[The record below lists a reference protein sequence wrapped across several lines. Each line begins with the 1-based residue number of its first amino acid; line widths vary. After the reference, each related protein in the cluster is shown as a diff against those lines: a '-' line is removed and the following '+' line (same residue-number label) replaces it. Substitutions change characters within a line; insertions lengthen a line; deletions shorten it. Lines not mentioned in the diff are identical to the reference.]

1 MRLIDAILL
10 ISLLTFGAACQK
22 DSTVVAPVFL
32 EIVVEADPGVRLS
45 AVPIR
50 INGDEVGRTGPNGI
64 LRAPIFSEPG
74 RVLRVA
80 HDCPA
85 GHRAPPEPSTVR
97 MRRYDANRP
106 LPIQIRLGC
115 RPLDRIAA
123 FVIKANNGSGLPV
136 RVNGELAAT
145 TNGSGVAHFSR
156 SGPPGS
162 EYLVELDAR
171 DRPTLLPRSAET
183 LVRSPDSDELFVITQ
198 SFQSNDQPKK
208 RRPRPHKIIKIE

>member
-1 MRLIDAILL
+1 MRLIGAILL
-10 ISLLTFGAACQK
+10 ILLPTFGAACQK

-50 INGDEVGRTGPNGI
+50 INGEEVGRTGPNGT
-64 LRAPIFSEPG
+64 LRTPIFSEPG

-80 HDCPA
+80 HDCPV
-85 GHRAPPEPSTVR
+85 GHRVPTEPSSVR
-97 MRRYDANRP
+97 MRRYDGDRP
-106 LPIQIRLGC
+106 PPIQIRLGC
-115 RPLDRIAA
+115 RPLKRIAA
-123 FVIKANNGSGLPV
+123 FVIRANGGPGLPV
-136 RVNGELAAT
+136 RVNGELVAT

-156 SGPPGS
+156 SGSPGT

-171 DRPTLLPRSAET
+171 EHPALLPHSTET

-198 SFQSNDQPKK
+198 SFQSKDRPKK
-208 RRPRPHKIIKIE
+208 HRPRPHKIRKIE